1 MKKRLSL
8 LLCIVMVLAMIV
20 PAAAAADTAQPTQDA
35 VTVDGSKVAVAG
47 YKISDNNYF
56 KLRDLAAAVAGTAYQ
71 FDVAFDAAASRVDI
85 TTGKAYTHVGGELSG
100 TAAASPAAE
109 SAWSLYVDGEKADV
123 SVYAIGGNNYYKLR
137 DIGALAGFGVG
148 YNEYSKTARIITEK
162 EIADGV
168 HVDADPASPTGY
180 TVTFVLTD
188 NGYQSVKLNGNF
200 TFVPVITEE
209 TDYDNEYIPQ
219 MDDKGMAIKG
229 EDGKS
234 VVEVGRS
241 LAEEKENIK
250 ADTLLVDD
258 KELPVIYTAYEWSK
272 SVQYGGV
279 TTTLDHWTSTVDFE
293 MERDTLT
300 GKWTISMPLPSGAY
314 SYTYQVT
321 TNEGESKSIL
331 DPVNQEQWYTKS
343 VPTEED
349 KGFEGTNQGYR
360 QAFATLTEKYGSY
373 AYVPF
378 DAEKQVYDWDFLH
391 PVSDKVCE
399 GTRLAD
405 VEYKTP
411 TNTET
416 SPEVAQAY
424 KDGLSDATGL
434 VDFINDTG
442 YLGIYLPK
450 GYDAKRAEP
459 YKVVYWAHGGRGA
472 QDLPKD
478 LIRVADNAMEDGVED
493 FIIVTFN
500 CYASATDKAWPSWFD
515 WKVLVNLTQNIIP
528 FMEENYN
535 VVKDESGRAICGF
548 SAGGAVSH
556 YALLYYS
563 DWFDYFGIWGCGE
576 STTVP
581 GDFNAYVNYIKSYE
595 DYKDKG
601 LEDETVLIGAGSY
614 DVARAGGYTVDGT
627 KDAVQTIRY
636 DHTYRA
642 YMGLR
647 DVVGIENLQ
656 WINGHS
662 NHDGVTSNWAA
673 NLFFRDYLWK

>member
-1 MKKRLSL
+1 MYKR
-8 LLCIVMVLAMIV
+8 
-20 PAAAAADTAQPTQDA
+20 Q
-35 VTVDGSKVAVAG
+35 
-47 YKISDNNYF
+47 
-56 KLRDLAAAVAGTAYQ
+56 
-71 FDVAFDAAASRVDI
+71 
-85 TTGKAYTHVGGELSG
+85 
-100 TAAASPAAE
+100 
-109 SAWSLYVDGEKADV
+109 
-123 SVYAIGGNNYYKLR
+123 
-137 DIGALAGFGVG
+137 
-148 YNEYSKTARIITEK
+148 
-162 EIADGV
+162 
-168 HVDADPASPTGY
+168 
-180 TVTFVLTD
+180 
-188 NGYQSVKLNGNF
+188 
-200 TFVPVITEE
+200 
-209 TDYDNEYIPQ
+209 
-219 MDDKGMAIKG
+219 
-229 EDGKS
+229 
-234 VVEVGRS
+234 
-241 LAEEKENIK
+241 
-250 ADTLLVDD
+250 
-258 KELPVIYTAYEWSK
+258 
-272 SVQYGGV
+272 
-279 TTTLDHWTSTVDFE
+279 
-293 MERDTLT
+293 
-300 GKWTISMPLPSGAY
+300 
-314 SYTYQVT
+314 
-321 TNEGESKSIL
+321 
-331 DPVNQEQWYTKS
+331 
-343 VPTEED
+343 
-349 KGFEGTNQGYR
+349 
-360 QAFATLTEKYGSY
+360 
-373 AYVPF
+373 
-378 DAEKQVYDWDFLH
+378 
-391 PVSDKVCE
+391 
-399 GTRLAD
+399 
-405 VEYKTP
+405 
-411 TNTET
+411 
-416 SPEVAQAY
+416 
-424 KDGLSDATGL
+424 
-434 VDFINDTG
+434 
-442 YLGIYLPK
+442 
-450 GYDAKRAEP
+450 
-459 YKVVYWAHGGRGA
+459 VVYWAHGGRGA